1 MGFSRPEYWSGL
13 PFPLP
18 GDLPDAGIKPGSLM
32 SPALA
37 GRLPKHFVCNMVNMI
52 QTEESGFNLKVLFV
66 VAWSTRFV
74 GHSMWKYSNWEK
86 MYKKRVGQ
94 RPGFHLIVSLW
105 MHYLTSLV
113 LGVICLVSL
122 WGQES
127 RCSQW
132 QESLEVISPGADT
145 YVGLGSGKVGIFWFT
160 SLRMC
165 KWVLTSQ
172 KHSKYAA

>member
-1 MGFSRPEYWSGL
+1 MRQHDDAWKEQAYL
-13 PFPLP
+13 PRLRNHHEHS
-18 GDLPDAGIKPGSLM
+18 LVTKPSTCGY
-32 SPALA
+32 
-37 GRLPKHFVCNMVNMI
+37 RLR
-52 QTEESGFNLKVLFV
+52 
-66 VAWSTRFV
+66 AWSTRFT

-94 RPGFHLIVSLW
+94 RPCFHLIVSLW

-113 LGVICLVSL
+113 FRVLCLVSL

-132 QESLEVISPGADT
+132 QESLEVFSPGADT
-145 YVGLGSGKVGIFWFT
+145 YVGLGAGKVGIFWFT